1 MQVIVNEQNKAY
13 ILKQQVAEGYT
24 LDDKTQVVKN
34 GLVYNKADDAPIAA
48 NPTDINNWVPV
59 GTDFSGDISNLS
71 SQIGTLNTNVQS
83 LSTIL
88 SNESYDQGWSVN
100 EGGHLKIN
108 VAPDSEDLSFING
121 LKVTEDGLKVST
133 YNLVAL
139 SGDKL
144 DSNYAA
150 QYAFK
155 VDGKTLTTINI
166 PKDQFLKSAEFI
178 ASLSV
183 DDATT
188 YGLESGKPHLK
199 FTWQL
204 DIDSSIDGVQN
215 ITFIPV
221 KDLVDTYTGDNT
233 YISIGNDNVISLDLA
248 RVARDVSDN
257 LHLGATQLTVT
268 ELSNTINGK
277 DDNPGLVAKV
287 DSLTTKYGIH
297 EIDIETIN
305 STLGEQALT
314 IGAHTKSIT
323 DINTEITAIKAQ
335 NVVNTIDDTAV
346 NGINLTSSADEN
358 GKVTAKINVDIDTLA
373 TAVIDAANIPAPI
386 AENIAVSAFGTTYTE
401 DTNVQAVLES
411 LDSRIKAAV
420 SGGVTSVVAGVGINV
435 TATDANNPTV
445 SVKTSDLVVSGSALT
460 VTDNKIDICWSE
472 L

>member
-1 MQVIVNEQNKAY
+1 MQVIVNEKNKAY
-13 ILKQQVAEGYT
+13 FLNQQVAEGYT

-204 DIDSSIDGVQN
+204 DTDSSIDGVQN

-233 YISIGNDNVISLDLA
+233 YISIGSDNVISLDLA

-287 DSLTTKYGIH
+287 DTLTTKH
-297 EIDIETIN
+297 E
-305 STLGEQALT
+305 
-314 IGAHTKSIT
+314 T
-323 DINTEITAIKAQ
+323 DINTINGTLGEHTTTIAHHNEMITYLNSEVTTLKAQ

-346 NGINLTSSADEN
+346 NGINLTSSVDEH
-358 GKVTAKINVDIDTLA
+358 GKVVAKINVDIDTLA

-401 DTNVQAVLES
+401 NTNVQAVLES

-460 VTDNKIDICWSE
+460 VTGNKIDICWSE